1 MNKYSMWLK
10 IISAVLFVLYF
21 ILISIPQLDTS
32 DNRLFLKIL
41 SILPYVL
48 IMISYYPFKS
58 KNHNQEKGNQN

>member
-21 ILISIPQLDTS
+21 ILISIPQLDTP

-58 KNHNQEKGNQN
+58 KNHNQEKGHQN

>member
-1 MNKYSMWLK
+1 MWLK